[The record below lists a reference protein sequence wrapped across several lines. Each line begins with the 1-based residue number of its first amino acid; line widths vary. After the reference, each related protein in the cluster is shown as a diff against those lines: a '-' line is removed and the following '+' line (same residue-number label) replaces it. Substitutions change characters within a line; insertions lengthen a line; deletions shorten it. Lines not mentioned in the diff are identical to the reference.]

1 MAIEETRRDPDSLE
15 IPLQLRER
23 LAQLPVFEP
32 PLIGQRSQWRLTGVL
47 GWRVPAALA
56 ASVAIAL
63 VAWDREDRA
72 PEMIGGNTASM
83 DRQLADSR
91 PRQPSLA
98 ALRVELELAS
108 IESRLQ
114 LAQEAD
120 GPVPEALWSER
131 QALQRELL
139 ALYRAPKIVRI

>member
-1 MAIEETRRDPDSLE
+1 MVIDDKGGDVDSLE
-15 IPLQLRER
+15 IPLPLRAR

-32 PLIGQRSQWRLTGVL
+32 PPIRQPRRRGWPGALA
-47 GWRVPAALA
+47 WRVPAALA
-56 ASVAIAL
+56 AGLAVVL
-63 VAWDREDRA
+63 VAWEHEGNA
-72 PEMIGGNTASM
+72 PAIVGTSAASM

-91 PRQPSLA
+91 PRQPSPD

-108 IESRLQ
+108 LESRLQ
-114 LAQEAD
+114 RAQEGA

-139 ALYRAPKIVRI
+139 ALYRAPSIVRI